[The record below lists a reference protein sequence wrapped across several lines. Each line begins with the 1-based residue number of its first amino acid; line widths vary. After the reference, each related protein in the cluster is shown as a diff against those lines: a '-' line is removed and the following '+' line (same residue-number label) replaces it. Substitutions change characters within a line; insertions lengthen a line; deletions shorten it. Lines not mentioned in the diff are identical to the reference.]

1 MFKLTLLIFTLITS
15 SFQSQFFDKFRV
27 IDGNVA
33 RPYSRPYQA
42 GLIIRRGQD
51 WWETQHVCGG
61 SILSKNFILTS
72 GFCLHESNRL
82 QVVLGAHEL
91 FNRNEPTQQRFDLI
105 SSDYIR
111 HPEFNVGQMRHDI
124 ALLRLPR
131 EAIFNSFVQPI
142 QLPSRDFEIQNL
154 IGEKV
159 EVAGEF
165 LVKKINQNPS

>member
-1 MFKLTLLIFTLITS
+1 MFKLILLIFTLIHS
-15 SFQSQFFDKFRV
+15 SYQSQFFDKFRV
-27 IDGNVA
+27 INGNEA

-42 GLIIRRGQD
+42 GLIVRRGQD
-51 WWETQHVCGG
+51 WWETQTICGG
-61 SILSKNFILTS
+61 SVLSKRIILTS
-72 GFCLHESNRL
+72 GFCLHESNTL

-91 FNRNEPTQQRFDLI
+91 FNRLEPTQQRFELT
-105 SSDYIR
+105 SRDYIR
-111 HPEFNVGQMRHDI
+111 HPEFNVGQMRNDI

-142 QLPSRDFEIQNL
+142 ELPSRDYGIENF

-165 LVKKINQNPS
+165 CIK